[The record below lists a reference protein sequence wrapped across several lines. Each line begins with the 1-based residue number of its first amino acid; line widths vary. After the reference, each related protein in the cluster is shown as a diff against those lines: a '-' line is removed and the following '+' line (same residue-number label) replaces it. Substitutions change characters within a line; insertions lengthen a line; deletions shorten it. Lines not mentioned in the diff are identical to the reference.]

1 MIEIFIAA
9 VVIAIVASAL
19 GFRGVASG
27 AATVAKVIAFIFI
40 ILALLLLIFLLIGID
55 LFR

>member
-1 MIEIFIAA
+1 LIEIFIAA